1 MNIRQPGQVKP
12 RRKSSS
18 FPEASWAPREPTGS
32 DFAGR
37 GKWTLCLFVDI
48 AANSS
53 AAAQAATT
61 AAALLS
67 WRCTSLGLPLRV
79 PGLRQ
84 AAVLEDHRLWGCTR
98 RVDCRPAGEGEGE
111 ECHETGAASRTV
123 RPGLRWQV
131 RQWHLHPLITAFDS
145 SVLLSWMNSETSNR
159 IVGNLAII
167 YPSFNFPQCE
177 MHKSGH
183 GILVNKHELL
193 LKWKNNMQRKWE
205 SQISSAE
212 IYYYNNRIKVLKFG
226 AWWLKAF
233 LAGV

>member
-1 MNIRQPGQVKP
+1 MNEYTSTRPSEAKKKEQQLSRGLLSATRAHRQ
-12 RRKSSS
+12 
-18 FPEASWAPREPTGS
+18 WL
-32 DFAGR
+32 R
-37 GKWTLCLFVDI
+37 GKREVDTLPVCWHRGQLIGGGTGGDDGGR
-48 AANSS
+48 SS
-53 AAAQAATT
+53 LL
-61 AAALLS
+61 ALHFS
-67 WRCTSLGLPLRV
+67 RASSEGAR
-79 PGLRQ
+79 

-167 YPSFNFPQCE
+167 YPSFNYPQCE